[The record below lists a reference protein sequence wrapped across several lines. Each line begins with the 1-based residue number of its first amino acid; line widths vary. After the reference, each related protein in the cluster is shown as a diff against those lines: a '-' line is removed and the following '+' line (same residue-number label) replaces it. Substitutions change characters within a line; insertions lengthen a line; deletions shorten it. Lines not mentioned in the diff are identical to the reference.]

1 MTLVPGARSG
11 DDPGA
16 RGTTRVFFALG
27 PHPEALPGL
36 GDLQRRLLPL
46 CRGRRVRPVI
56 RANLHVTLAFSG
68 DRTDEEI
75 EALLAAAPTI
85 ELPREPIPARTGR
98 VLGLPGPE
106 RPRVVALELESDGAI
121 ERLAKNVAACMD
133 AIGCPRDRR
142 PFKPHL
148 TLLRMNSGQLH
159 SASVDPVTVS
169 LTTFGLHASLPGP
182 SGVRYEPLWSAPLS
196 PDLSI
201 R

>member
-1 MTLVPGARSG
+1 
-11 DDPGA
+11 
-16 RGTTRVFFALG
+16 VFFALG
-27 PHPEALPGL
+27 PDPVALPGL

-85 ELPREPIPARTGR
+85 ELPDQPILARTGR
-98 VLGLPGPE
+98 VLGFPRPE

-121 ERLAKNVAACMD
+121 EHLAEQVGACMD

-142 PFKPHL
+142 PFRAHL
-148 TLLRMNSGQLH
+148 TLVRMNSGRLH
-159 SASVDPVTVS
+159 PGSTDPVPVP
-169 LTTFGLHASLPGP
+169 LTTLALLASRPGP
-182 SGVRYEPLWSAPLS
+182 SGVRYEPLWSA
-196 PDLSI
+196 DLSSAASM

>member
-27 PHPEALPGL
+27 PAPEALPGL

-75 EALLAAAPTI
+75 EALIAAAPTI
-85 ELPREPIPARTGR
+85 ELPEAPILARTTR
-98 VLGLPGPE
+98 LLGLPRPE
-106 RPRVVALELESDGAI
+106 RPRVVALALESDGAI
-121 ERLAKNVAACMD
+121 ERLAERVGQCMD
-133 AIGCPRDRR
+133 AIGCPRDTR
-142 PFKPHL
+142 PFMPHL
-148 TLLRMNSGQLH
+148 TLVRMNSGRLH
-159 SASVDPVTVS
+159 PGSADPVEVP
-169 LTTFGLHASLPGP
+169 LTTFSLLASHPGP
-182 SGVRYEPLWSAPLS
+182 SGVRYEPLWSAELS
-196 PDLSI
+196 SAAST